1 MDDMIRQIGLMLMA
15 GIALCAGPLPTAAAA
30 DATRYGYTAK
40 YMGVPEGL
48 SSQRAYKVC
57 CDADGAMWIAT
68 LDGIDRW
75 NGRTMKH
82 YGLERHEVLGRLG
95 PDDLAGVRCA
105 ATAACL

>member
-1 MDDMIRQIGLMLMA
+1 MDDMIRRIGLMLMA

-57 CDADGAMWIAT
+57 CDADGAMLPPETIF
-68 LDGIDRW
+68 R
-75 NGRTMKH
+75 K
-82 YGLERHEVLGRLG
+82 
-95 PDDLAGVRCA
+95 VRECYENHKKN
-105 ATAACL
+105 